1 MNAKNKWWAESL
13 EHNRL
18 LFFKNINIKTVE
30 KYWLKTNLAEGKYLE
45 FSFYH
50 LSFLDSKSSR
60 FIWGENRGWFFV
72 CLLR

>member
-30 KYWLKTNLAEGKYLE
+30 KIWLKTNLAE
-45 FSFYH
+45 
-50 LSFLDSKSSR
+50 
-60 FIWGENRGWFFV
+60 ENI
-72 CLLR
+72 